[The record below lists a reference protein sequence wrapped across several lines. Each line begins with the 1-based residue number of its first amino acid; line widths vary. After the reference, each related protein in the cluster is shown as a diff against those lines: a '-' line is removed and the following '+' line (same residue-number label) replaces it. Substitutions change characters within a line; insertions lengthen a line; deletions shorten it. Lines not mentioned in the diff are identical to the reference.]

1 MLTGYDEEWVC
12 QRFRE
17 ARYPKQQI
25 KILAECCCTTKQEIL
40 SILHLHG
47 LSLDIQAKPRKTSR
61 LKIPDETWA
70 EAIRLIRKGVTLR
83 EVGDRL
89 HIGHSTLEKWPDK
102 AMELGLLT
110 AAEIDE
116 TIKFRDQHRKGG
128 TRRKPYAEDQ
138 TDQNGQV

>member
-1 MLTGYDEEWVC
+1 MRNGIC
-12 QRFRE
+12 QLLRE
-17 ARYPKQQI
+17 ARYPKRQI

-47 LSLDIQAKPRKTSR
+47 LSLDVQANPRKTSR
-61 LKIPDETWA
+61 LKIPDEKSA

-89 HIGHSTLEKWPDK
+89 NIGASSLGKWPEK
-102 AMELGLLT
+102 ALELGLLT

-116 TIKFRDQHRKGG
+116 TVKFRDTLRKGG
-128 TRRKPYAEDQ
+128 TRRKPYAENQ
-138 TDQNGQV
+138 TDQDRQI

>member
-1 MLTGYDEEWVC
+1 MLTGYDEEWIC

-47 LSLDIQAKPRKTSR
+47 LSLDVQAKPRKASR
-61 LKIPDETWA
+61 LKIPDEKWA

-89 HIGHSTLEKWPDK
+89 NIGASSLGKWPEK
-102 AMELGLLT
+102 ALELGLLT

-116 TIKFRDQHRKGG
+116 TVNFRDTLRKGG
-128 TRRKPYAEDQ
+128 TRRKPYVEDK